1 LPIVGI
7 NPIYKQANLPFLKTS
22 TTLLFVAVSIL
33 LSIGCKSGLVTTS
46 NSCYNLI
53 KSSDDQNKA
62 GDYNSALANFNEI
75 LKKCDAYD
83 AKIPAYAGKAA
94 ALNGL
99 RQYDQALTAAKE
111 GLKLDKNSIN
121 NLFEKASAE
130 MGLGMN
136 AEAKTDLQS
145 IISLTEKNKNTS
157 QRATIYA
164 KIATLESHQHQWA
177 DAQNTVQQAISLD
190 PANGDLYI
198 LQGDI
203 YAASG
208 NYSSAA
214 TSYDK
219 AIDIQGNAAAPAWKA
234 KIEAIIK
241 MNQTKYNTHDASG
254 LSAKMSIS
262 EKQNLCWAI
271 KSGLASGLKSMDIEM
286 TQAAICK

>member
-1 LPIVGI
+1 MVI

-22 TTLLFVAVSIL
+22 TTLFFVVFSIF

-62 GDYNSALANFNEI
+62 GDYNNALANFNEI

-99 RQYDQALTAAKE
+99 RQYDEALIAAKE
-111 GLKLDKNSIN
+111 GLKLDKNSIS
-121 NLFEKASAE
+121 NLFEKATAE
-130 MGLGMN
+130 LGLGMN

-145 IISLTEKNKNTS
+145 VISLTEKNKNTS
-157 QRATIYA
+157 QRAGIYA
-164 KIATLESHQHQWA
+164 KIAALESHQQQWS
-177 DAQNTVQQAISLD
+177 DAQTSVQQAISLD

-203 YAASG
+203 YTATG
-208 NYSSAA
+208 TYSTAFA
-214 TSYDK
+214 SYDK
-219 AIDIQGNAAAPAWKA
+219 AINIQGNAAAPAWKA

-241 MNQTKYNTHDASG
+241 MNQAKYNTHDASG
-254 LSAKMSIS
+254 LSAKMSAA
-262 EKQNLCWAI
+262 EKQNLCNAI
-271 KSGLASGLKSMDIEM
+271 KSGLSVGMKSMDIEM

>member
-1 LPIVGI
+1 
-7 NPIYKQANLPFLKTS
+7 LKTS
-22 TTLLFVAVSIL
+22 TASLFVVVSIF

-62 GDYNSALANFNEI
+62 GDFTSALANFNEI

-99 RQYDQALTAAKE
+99 RQYDEALIAAKE

-121 NLFEKASAE
+121 NLFEKATAE
-130 MGLGMN
+130 LGLGMN

-157 QRATIYA
+157 QRAGIYA
-164 KIATLESHQHQWA
+164 KIAALESHQQQWA
-177 DAQNTVQQAISLD
+177 DAQVSVQQAINLD
-190 PANGDLYI
+190 PANSELYI

-203 YAASG
+203 YSSSG
-208 NYSSAA
+208 SYSSAF

-219 AIDIQGNAAAPAWKA
+219 AINLQGSAAAPAWKA
-234 KIEAIIK
+234 KIESIIK
-241 MNQTKYNTHDASG
+241 MNQAKYNTHDAASLG
-254 LSAKMSIS
+254 TKMNAT
-262 EKQNLCWAI
+262 EKQNLCNAI
-271 KSGLASGLKSMDIEM
+271 KSGLSMGMKSMDIEM